1 MFSTVLADV
10 EIERYD
16 KDPDNCFIITNG
28 ANAKSV
34 TLCSLLTL

>member
-10 EIERYD
+10 EISRYEQ
-16 KDPDNCFIITNG
+16 DPDDCFIITNG
-28 ANAKSV
+28 ANAKSI